1 MKRYHSKHAEV
12 VGQEYTLPEETLFD
26 AITELQGSRDISN
39 MLEELCNMLNNRKK
53 FSLYNE
59 RGILVFQLENVQ
71 L

>member
-39 MLEELCNMLNNRKK
+39 MLEELCNIRKK
-53 FSLYNE
+53 FSLYMKEASWYFSWRMFNY
-59 RGILVFQLENVQ
+59 N
-71 L
+71 